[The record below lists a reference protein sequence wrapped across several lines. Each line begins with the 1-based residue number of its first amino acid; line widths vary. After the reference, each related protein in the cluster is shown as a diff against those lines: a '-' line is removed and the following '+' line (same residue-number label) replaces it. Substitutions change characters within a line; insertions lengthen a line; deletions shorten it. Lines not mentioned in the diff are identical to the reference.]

1 MIKLLV
7 SDELSKE
14 GLDMLRKGGAVE
26 VDAKPN
32 IPHDELVKIIGD
44 YDALVIRSGTK
55 VTEDVIEAGKK
66 LKVVGRAGVGVD
78 NVDVNAATKKGILV
92 MNTPAA
98 NIISAA
104 EHTMAM
110 MLSLARNVVPANVSL
125 KAGEWKRSKFTGI
138 ELNGKTL

>member
-78 NVDVNAATKKGILV
+78 NVDVNA
-92 MNTPAA
+92 
-98 NIISAA
+98 
-104 EHTMAM
+104 
-110 MLSLARNVVPANVSL
+110 LSL
-125 KAGEWKRSKFTGI
+125 I
-138 ELNGKTL
+138 HI